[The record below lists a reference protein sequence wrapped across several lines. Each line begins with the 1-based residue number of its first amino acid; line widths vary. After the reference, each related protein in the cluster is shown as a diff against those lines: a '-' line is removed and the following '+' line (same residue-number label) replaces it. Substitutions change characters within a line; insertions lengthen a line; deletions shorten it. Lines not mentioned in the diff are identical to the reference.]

1 MNYELRTGG
10 AHQCY
15 KGCFVTDFILSLLAG
30 LRVFVRSRADLALE
44 IVALRQQVAVLKR
57 KRPRPSLRTHDGL
70 FWIALRRRGPA
81 GTHVLVIVKPDTV
94 VGWHRTAFR
103 WYWR

>member
-1 MNYELRTGG
+1 V
-10 AHQCY
+10 AHIRY
-15 KGCFVTDFILSLLAG
+15 SKGCFVIDFILSLPAG

-57 KRPRPSLRTHDGL
+57 KRPRPPLTTHNRL

-81 GTHVLVIVKPDTV
+81 GSMC
-94 VGWHRTAFR
+94 W
-103 WYWR
+103 